1 MYICLNQLKQKIML
15 NFVEKSKLLKAII
28 AVFSTTIT
36 IVSFAPIFIELS
48 STFAMLSLVIIIG
61 VISTVASYQIARVIE
76 KFISSQIE
84 YYRKRHIIDFLSF
97 IYDDKEYKEILK
109 RNTPI
114 KNEEGKDIGSQTIY
128 SALSNMKHDYFNTL
142 D

>member
-1 MYICLNQLKQKIML
+1 MS

-36 IVSFAPIFIELS
+36 IVSFAPIFIELN
-48 STFAMLSLVIIIG
+48 STFALLSLVIIIG

-76 KFISSQIE
+76 KFISSQIDS
-84 YYRKRHIIDFLSF
+84 YRRRHIIEFF
-97 IYDDKEYKEILK
+97 KHIEADKEYKEILR

-128 SALSNMKHDYFNTL
+128 SALSNMKHDYFKII

>member
-1 MYICLNQLKQKIML
+1 ML
-15 NFVEKSKLLKAII
+15 HFVEKSKLLKAII
-28 AVFSTTIT
+28 VVFSLTIT

-61 VISTVASYQIARVIE
+61 IVSTVASYQIARLIE

-84 YYRKRHIIDFLSF
+84 YYRRRHILDFLGF
-97 IYDDKEYKEILK
+97 IYDDKEHKEILK

-114 KNEEGKDIGSQTIY
+114 KNEEGKEIGTQTIY
-128 SALSNMKHDYFNTL
+128 SALSNMKYDYFNTL

>member
-1 MYICLNQLKQKIML
+1 MSQ
-15 NFVEKSKLLKAII
+15 FVEKSKLLKAII
-28 AVFSTTIT
+28 VVFSLTIT
-36 IVSFAPIFIELS
+36 LVSFAPIFIELD

-61 VISTVASYQIARVIE
+61 IISTIASYQIGRLIE
-76 KFISSQIE
+76 KFILSQIE

-114 KNEEGKDIGSQTIY
+114 KDENGKDIGSQTIY
-128 SALSNMKHDYFNTL
+128 SALSSMKHDYFNTL

>member
-1 MYICLNQLKQKIML
+1 ML

-28 AVFSTTIT
+28 TVFSLTIT
-36 IVSFAPIFIELS
+36 IVSFAPIIIELN

-61 VISTVASYQIARVIE
+61 IVSTVASYQIGRLIE

-84 YYRKRHIIDFLSF
+84 DYRRRHIIDFFNF
-97 IYDDKEYKEILK
+97 IEADKHNNEILK
-109 RNTPI
+109 RTTPI
-114 KNEEGKDIGSQTIY
+114 KNEDGKDIGSQTIY
-128 SALSNMKHDYFNTL
+128 SALSNMKYDYFNTL

>member
-1 MYICLNQLKQKIML
+1 ML

-28 AVFSTTIT
+28 VVFSLTIT

-61 VISTVASYQIARVIE
+61 IISTVASYQIARLIE

-84 YYRKRHIIDFLSF
+84 YYRRRHILDFLGF
-97 IYDDKEYKEILK
+97 IYDDKEHKEILK

-128 SALSNMKHDYFNTL
+128 SALSNMKYDYFNTL

>member
-1 MYICLNQLKQKIML
+1 ML

>member
-1 MYICLNQLKQKIML
+1 ML
-15 NFVEKSKLLKAII
+15 HFVEKSKLLKAII
-28 AVFSTTIT
+28 VVFSLTIT

-61 VISTVASYQIARVIE
+61 IVSTVASYQIARLIE

-84 YYRKRHIIDFLSF
+84 YYRRRHILDFLGF
-97 IYDDKEYKEILK
+97 IYDDKEHKEILK

-114 KNEEGKDIGSQTIY
+114 KNEEGEDIGTQTIY
-128 SALSNMKHDYFNTL
+128 SALSNMKYDYFNTL

>member
-1 MYICLNQLKQKIML
+1 ML

-28 AVFSTTIT
+28 VVFSLTIT
-36 IVSFAPIFIELS
+36 IASFAPIFIELD

-61 VISTVASYQIARVIE
+61 IISTIASYQIARLIE

-84 YYRKRHIIDFLSF
+84 YYRKRHIIEFF
-97 IYDDKEYKEILK
+97 NHIEADKEYKEILR

-114 KNEEGKDIGSQTIY
+114 KDENGKDIGSQTIY
-128 SALSNMKHDYFNTL
+128 SALSSMKHDYFKII

>member
-1 MYICLNQLKQKIML
+1 ML
-15 NFVEKSKLLKAII
+15 HFVEKSKLLKAII
-28 AVFSTTIT
+28 VVFSLTIT

-61 VISTVASYQIARVIE
+61 IISTIASYQIARLIE

-84 YYRKRHIIDFLSF
+84 YYRRRHILDFLGF
-97 IYDDKEYKEILK
+97 IYDDKEHKEILK

-114 KNEEGKDIGSQTIY
+114 KNEEGKEIGTQTIY
-128 SALSNMKHDYFNTL
+128 SALSNMKYDYFNTL

>member
-1 MYICLNQLKQKIML
+1 ML

-28 AVFSTTIT
+28 VVFSLTIT
-36 IVSFAPIFIELS
+36 MASFAPIFIELD

-61 VISTVASYQIARVIE
+61 IISTIASYQIARLIE

-84 YYRKRHIIDFLSF
+84 YYRKRHIIDFLNF
-97 IYDDKEYKEILK
+97 IYDDKEYKEILR

-114 KNEEGKDIGSQTIY
+114 KDENGKDIGSQTIY
-128 SALSNMKHDYFNTL
+128 SALSSMKHDYFKII

>member
-1 MYICLNQLKQKIML
+1 ML
-15 NFVEKSKLLKAII
+15 HFVEKSKLLKAII
-28 AVFSTTIT
+28 VVFSLTIT

-61 VISTVASYQIARVIE
+61 IISTVASYQIARLIE

-84 YYRKRHIIDFLSF
+84 YYRRRHILDFLGF
-97 IYDDKEYKEILK
+97 IYDDKEHKEILK

-114 KNEEGKDIGSQTIY
+114 KNEEGEDIGTQTIY
-128 SALSNMKHDYFNTL
+128 SALSTMKYDYFNTL

>member
-1 MYICLNQLKQKIML
+1 ML

-36 IVSFAPIFIELS
+36 IVSFAPIFIELN
-48 STFAMLSLVIIIG
+48 STFAILSLVIIIG

-84 YYRKRHIIDFLSF
+84 YYRKRHIIDFLNF
-97 IYDDKEYKEILK
+97 IYDDKEYKEILR

-114 KNEEGKDIGSQTIY
+114 KDENGKDIGSQTIY

>member
-1 MYICLNQLKQKIML
+1 ML
-15 NFVEKSKLLKAII
+15 HFVEKSKLLKAII
-28 AVFSTTIT
+28 VVFSLTIT

-61 VISTVASYQIARVIE
+61 IVSTVASYQIARLIE

-84 YYRKRHIIDFLSF
+84 YYRRRHILDFLGF
-97 IYDDKEYKEILK
+97 IYDDKEHKEILK

-114 KNEEGKDIGSQTIY
+114 KNEEGGDIGTQTIY
-128 SALSNMKHDYFNTL
+128 SALSTMKYDYFNTL

>member
-1 MYICLNQLKQKIML
+1 ML

-36 IVSFAPIFIELS
+36 IVSFAPIFIELD

-61 VISTVASYQIARVIE
+61 IISTIASYQIARLIE

-84 YYRKRHIIDFLSF
+84 YYRKRHIIEFF
-97 IYDDKEYKEILK
+97 NHIEADKEYKEILR

-114 KNEEGKDIGSQTIY
+114 KDENGKDIGSQTIY
-128 SALSNMKHDYFNTL
+128 SALSSMKHDYFKII

>member
-1 MYICLNQLKQKIML
+1 ML

-28 AVFSTTIT
+28 VVFSLTIT
-36 IVSFAPIFIELS
+36 LVSFAPIFIELD

-61 VISTVASYQIARVIE
+61 IISTIASYQIGRLIE
-76 KFISSQIE
+76 KFILSQIE

-114 KNEEGKDIGSQTIY
+114 KDENGKDIGSQTIY
-128 SALSNMKHDYFNTL
+128 SALSSMKHDYFNTL

>member
-1 MYICLNQLKQKIML
+1 ML
-15 NFVEKSKLLKAII
+15 HFVEKSKLLKSII
-28 AVFSTTIT
+28 IVFSLTIT

-61 VISTVASYQIARVIE
+61 IISTVASYQIARLIE

-84 YYRKRHIIDFLSF
+84 YYRRRHILDFLGF
-97 IYDDKEYKEILK
+97 IYDDKEHKEILK

-114 KNEEGKDIGSQTIY
+114 KNEEGEDIGTQTIY
-128 SALSNMKHDYFNTL
+128 SALSTMKYDYFNTL

>member
-1 MYICLNQLKQKIML
+1 ML

-28 AVFSTTIT
+28 VVFSLTIT

-61 VISTVASYQIARVIE
+61 IISTVASYQIARLIE

-84 YYRKRHIIDFLSF
+84 YYRRRHILDFLGF
-97 IYDDKEYKEILK
+97 IYDDKEHKEILK

>member
-1 MYICLNQLKQKIML
+1 ML
-15 NFVEKSKLLKAII
+15 HFVEKSKLLKAII
-28 AVFSTTIT
+28 VVFSLTIT

-61 VISTVASYQIARVIE
+61 IISTVASYQIARLIE

-84 YYRKRHIIDFLSF
+84 YYRRRHILDFLGF
-97 IYDDKEYKEILK
+97 IYDDKEHKEILK

>member
-1 MYICLNQLKQKIML
+1 ML

-28 AVFSTTIT
+28 VVFSTTIT

-61 VISTVASYQIARVIE
+61 IISTVASYQIARLIE

-84 YYRKRHIIDFLSF
+84 YRRKRHILDFLGF
-97 IYDDKEYKEILK
+97 IYNDKEHKEILK

-128 SALSNMKHDYFNTL
+128 SALSNMKYDYFNTL

>member
-1 MYICLNQLKQKIML
+1 ML
-15 NFVEKSKLLKAII
+15 YFVEKSKLLKAII

-36 IVSFAPIFIELS
+36 IVSFAPIFIELN

-61 VISTVASYQIARVIE
+61 IISTVASYQIARLIE

-84 YYRKRHIIDFLSF
+84 YRRKRHILDFLNF
-97 IYDDKEYKEILK
+97 IYHDKEHKGILK
-109 RNTPI
+109 RTTPI
-114 KNEEGKDIGSQTIY
+114 KDEEGKEIGSQTIY

>member
-1 MYICLNQLKQKIML
+1 ML
-15 NFVEKSKLLKAII
+15 NFVEKSKLLKTII

-36 IVSFAPIFIELS
+36 IVSFAPIIIELN

-61 VISTVASYQIARVIE
+61 IISTVASYQIARLIE

-84 YYRKRHIIDFLSF
+84 YRRKRHILDFLGF
-97 IYDDKEYKEILK
+97 IYNDKEHKGILK
-109 RNTPI
+109 RTTPI
-114 KNEEGKDIGSQTIY
+114 KDEEGKEIGSQTIY

>member
-1 MYICLNQLKQKIML
+1 ML

-28 AVFSTTIT
+28 VVFSLTIT
-36 IVSFAPIFIELS
+36 IASFAPIFIELS

-61 VISTVASYQIARVIE
+61 IISTIASYQIARLIE

-84 YYRKRHIIDFLSF
+84 YYRKRHIIEFF
-97 IYDDKEYKEILK
+97 NHIETDKEYKEILR

-114 KNEEGKDIGSQTIY
+114 KDENGKDIGSQTIY
-128 SALSNMKHDYFNTL
+128 SALSSMKHDYFKII

>member
-1 MYICLNQLKQKIML
+1 ML

-61 VISTVASYQIARVIE
+61 IVSTVASYQIARLIE

-84 YYRKRHIIDFLSF
+84 YYRRRHILDFLGF
-97 IYDDKEYKEILK
+97 IYDDKEHKEILK

-114 KNEEGKDIGSQTIY
+114 KNEEGKEIGTQTIY
-128 SALSNMKHDYFNTL
+128 SALSNMKYDYFNTL

>member
-1 MYICLNQLKQKIML
+1 ML

-36 IVSFAPIFIELS
+36 IVSFAPIFIELKS
-48 STFAMLSLVIIIG
+48 GYTILSLIIIIG
-61 VISTVASYQIARVIE
+61 IISTVASYQIARLIE

-84 YYRKRHIIDFLSF
+84 YYRRQHIIDFFKF
-97 IYDDKEYKEILK
+97 IAADKNKEILR

-128 SALSNMKHDYFNTL
+128 SALSNMKYDYFNTL

>member
-1 MYICLNQLKQKIML
+1 ML

-28 AVFSTTIT
+28 VVFSLTIT

-61 VISTVASYQIARVIE
+61 IISTVASYQIARLIE

-84 YYRKRHIIDFLSF
+84 YYRIRHILDFLGF
-97 IYDDKEYKEILK
+97 IYDDKEHKEILK

-114 KNEEGKDIGSQTIY
+114 KNEEGEDIGTQTIY
-128 SALSNMKHDYFNTL
+128 SALSTMKYDYFNTL

>member
-1 MYICLNQLKQKIML
+1 ML
-15 NFVEKSKLLKAII
+15 HFVEKSKLLKAII
-28 AVFSTTIT
+28 VVFSLTIT

-61 VISTVASYQIARVIE
+61 IVSTVASYQIARLIE

-84 YYRKRHIIDFLSF
+84 YYRRRHILDFLGF
-97 IYDDKEYKEILK
+97 IYDDKEHKEILK

-114 KNEEGKDIGSQTIY
+114 KNEEGEDIGTQTIY
-128 SALSNMKHDYFNTL
+128 SALSTMKYDYFNTL

>member
-1 MYICLNQLKQKIML
+1 ML

-28 AVFSTTIT
+28 VVFSLTIT

-61 VISTVASYQIARVIE
+61 IISTVASYQIARLIE

-84 YYRKRHIIDFLSF
+84 HYRRRHILDFFNF
-97 IYDDKEYKEILK
+97 IEADKDNKVILR

-128 SALSNMKHDYFNTL
+128 SALSTMKHDYFNTL

>member
-1 MYICLNQLKQKIML
+1 ML

-36 IVSFAPIFIELS
+36 IVSFAPIFIELN
-48 STFAMLSLVIIIG
+48 STFAILSLVIIIG

>member
-1 MYICLNQLKQKIML
+1 ML

-28 AVFSTTIT
+28 VVFSLTIT
-36 IVSFAPIFIELS
+36 IASFAPIFIELS

-61 VISTVASYQIARVIE
+61 IISTIASYQIARLIE

-84 YYRKRHIIDFLSF
+84 YYRKRHIIEFF
-97 IYDDKEYKEILK
+97 NHIETDKEYKEILR

-114 KNEEGKDIGSQTIY
+114 KDENGKDIGSQTIY
-128 SALSNMKHDYFNTL
+128 SVLSSMKHDYFYTL

>member
-1 MYICLNQLKQKIML
+1 ML

-28 AVFSTTIT
+28 VVFSLTIT

-61 VISTVASYQIARVIE
+61 IISTVASYQIARLIE
-76 KFISSQIE
+76 KFISSKIE
-84 YYRKRHIIDFLSF
+84 HYRRRHILDFFNF
-97 IYDDKEYKEILK
+97 IEADKDNKVILR

-128 SALSNMKHDYFNTL
+128 SALSTMKHDYFNTL